1 MRLFSYRS
9 SPLTIPVQSYLIQT
23 NPQPLGDKMTEHHS
37 LADRLQARAHQ
48 LGLSPAH
55 VAEMAGVNRSFVYD
69 ILRGRSIRPGLDRL
83 AEVARVLKVDLDW
96 LIHGIGEV
104 EGPLPFLENSEEAFV
119 AIAHAGVRPSMGGG
133 AIVLEEYEEADRA
146 YHFRKSWIKNGLKA
160 SPSQLRIMKVE
171 GDSMEPTLMNGDT
184 VLVDMTRKSPNPPGI
199 FVLDDGIGLVAKRLQ
214 HVPNSDPPAVRVIS
228 DNKHYPE
235 YERSAEEIVI
245 VGRIRWF
252 AREI

>member
-1 MRLFSYRS
+1 M
-9 SPLTIPVQSYLIQT
+9 
-23 NPQPLGDKMTEHHS
+23 NEHHTM
-37 LADRLQARAHQ
+37 ADRLQARAVQ

-55 VAEMAGVNRSFVYD
+55 IAAMAGVNRSFVYD
-69 ILRGRSIRPGLDRL
+69 ILRGRSTRPGLDRL
-83 AEVARVLKVDLDW
+83 LPVAAVLKVEVDW

-104 EGPLPFLENSEEAFV
+104 QGAPPFIENPDDTFV
-119 AIAHAGVRPSMGGG
+119 SIARAEVRPSMGGG
-133 AIVLEEYEEADRA
+133 SFVLEEQEAPGRA
-146 YHFRKSWIKNGLKA
+146 YHFQKSWIKNGLKA

-184 VLVDMTRKSPNPPGI
+184 VLVDMARPLPNPPGI
-199 FVLDDGIGLVAKRLQ
+199 FVLDDGLGLVAKRLQ

-235 YERSAEEIVI
+235 YERTAEEINI
-245 VGRIRWF
+245 IGRIRWF

>member
-1 MRLFSYRS
+1 
-9 SPLTIPVQSYLIQT
+9 
-23 NPQPLGDKMTEHHS
+23 
-37 LADRLQARAHQ
+37 
-48 LGLSPAH
+48 
-55 VAEMAGVNRSFVYD
+55 
-69 ILRGRSIRPGLDRL
+69 
-83 AEVARVLKVDLDW
+83 
-96 LIHGIGEV
+96 
-104 EGPLPFLENSEEAFV
+104 
-119 AIAHAGVRPSMGGG
+119 
-133 AIVLEEYEEADRA
+133 
-146 YHFRKSWIKNGLKA
+146 
-160 SPSQLRIMKVE
+160 MKVE

-235 YERSAEEIVI
+235 YERSSEEIVI